1 MPLKPGSLLL
11 CFLLTLSGCASLR
24 GPDATT
30 DLPASLP
37 EAAQVQGVPFF
48 PQQASLCGPAALAT
62 ILGYSGVTTTPE
74 ALIPQVYT
82 PALKGSL
89 QLDLIGATRHA
100 GRVPYRI
107 EPTLAALFEEV
118 AAGQP
123 VLILQKIGA
132 LEGDW
137 HFAVVVGY
145 ERHAGLVTLHSGPAM
160 ALQMS
165 LAQFDRSW
173 AESSRWGIV
182 ATVPDHIPASA
193 SEAHYLKQIA
203 ALERIRPDV
212 AQSAYEAGLK
222 RWPNSL
228 TALMGL
234 GNIAYDSG
242 HYAEAVR
249 YFHDAAS
256 AHPDAGDVFNNLAQ
270 AYARSR
276 HWPEAEAAIQ
286 QALALGGNHSE
297 IYRRTRAEILRE
309 HPAPHQGD
317 PKL

>member
-1 MPLKPGSLLL
+1 MNFKPGSILLL
-11 CFLLTLSGCASLR
+11 WALLLLSGCASLR
-24 GPDATT
+24 GPHAAL

-48 PQQASLCGPAALAT
+48 PQQVSLCGPAALAT
-62 ILGYSGVTTTPE
+62 VLAYSGVSVTPE

-89 QLDLIGATRHA
+89 QLDLVGATRHA

-107 EPTLAALFEEV
+107 APSLAALFEEV
-118 AAGQP
+118 AAGNP
-123 VLILQKIGA
+123 VLILQKVGA

-145 ERHAGLVTLHSGPAM
+145 DRPAGQVTLRSGPAM
-160 ALQMS
+160 ALQIS

-173 AESSRWGIV
+173 SESDRWGLV
-182 ATVPDHIPASA
+182 TTAPEQIPVSA

-203 ALERIRPDV
+203 ALEGIRPEM
-212 AQSAYEAGLK
+212 ARMAYQASLK

-234 GNIAYDSG
+234 GNLAYDTG
-242 HYAEAVR
+242 QYAEAVQ
-249 YFHDAAS
+249 YFRAAGI
-256 AHPDAGDVFNNLAQ
+256 AHPDAGDAFNNLAQ
-270 AYARSR
+270 AYARQLQ
-276 HWPEAEAAIQ
+276 WTEAEDAIR
-286 QALALGGNHSE
+286 QAITLGGSHAE
-297 IYRRTRAEILRE
+297 IYRRTGDEITRTRLNW
-309 HPAPHQGD
+309 H
-317 PKL
+317 

>member
-1 MPLKPGSLLL
+1 MPFKPGSLLL
-11 CFLLTLSGCASLR
+11 LWALLALSGCASLR
-24 GPDATT
+24 GPDAAL

-62 ILGYSGVTTTPE
+62 VLGHSGVNITPE

-107 EPTLAALFEEV
+107 DPTLAALFEEV
-118 AAGQP
+118 AAGHP
-123 VLILQKIGA
+123 VLILQKVGA

-145 ERHAGLVTLHSGPAM
+145 ERPTAQVTLRSGPAM
-160 ALQMS
+160 ALRMP

-173 AESSRWGIV
+173 AESGRWGLV
-182 ATVPDHIPASA
+182 ASAPEHVPASA
-193 SEAHYLKQIA
+193 SEVHYLKQIA
-203 ALERIRPDV
+203 ALEGIRPDM
-212 AQSAYEAGLK
+212 ARTAYEASLK
-222 RWPNSL
+222 RWPDSL

-234 GNIAYDSG
+234 GNLAYDSG

-249 YFHDAAS
+249 YFHDAAT
-256 AHPDAGDVFNNLAQ
+256 AHPDAGDAFNNLAQ

-276 HWPEAEAAIQ
+276 QWPEAETAIQ
-286 QALALGGNHSE
+286 RALALGGNHSE
-297 IYRRTRAEILRE
+297 IYHRTREEIQRE
-309 HPAPHQGD
+309 HLPQQ
-317 PKL
+317 